1 MNLSRNVAEGNTVS
15 EAHAV
20 QLLGEAED
28 NIRMIQQ
35 SRGRRRVR
43 DGKTLEEWQAVVN
56 DMWAENPNLD
66 QQKIRSAVAEF
77 RTIYD
82 ELFQQMNDTRIR
94 NGYEPVNYRQ
104 GYFPHFQP
112 GDGDGIMAQFGRAL
126 GIGTEVTAL
135 PTTINGMT
143 HAFRPGIRWFGNAQ
157 ERLGFNT
164 AYDAVEGFDRYI
176 EGVADVIYQ
185 TDNIQRLRPWPR
197 RFATGRETR
206 ASGSRST
213 ASGTTRAWTTR
224 TNGTG
229 SRRSWRT
236 GALPSP
242 TSWWTWMNT
251 PTCWPTRRAGRTG
264 T

>member
-1 MNLSRNVAEGNTVS
+1 MRPTSSRSTGRRQNSNRLKNRYRDQVRGMHLSRKVAKGNTVS

-35 SRGRRRVR
+35 SRGRRKVR
-43 DGKTLEEWQAVVN
+43 DGKTLEEWQAVIR
-56 DMWAENPNLD
+56 DLWETSPHLD
-66 QQKIRSAVAEF
+66 QGKIRNAVQTF

-82 ELFQQMNDTRIR
+82 ELFQQMNDARVR

-112 GDGDGIMAQFGRAL
+112 GMETESWPHSAGRWASARRL
-126 GIGTEVTAL
+126 QPCPPLSTGSRTPSGPAIQ
-135 PTTINGMT
+135 
-143 HAFRPGIRWFGNAQ
+143 WFGNAQ

-185 TDNIQRLRPWPR
+185 TDNIPAPSDTGDRNPIPNRRRGNPQADRP
-197 RFATGRETR
+197 
-206 ASGSRST
+206 
-213 ASGTTRAWTTR
+213 
-224 TNGTG
+224 
-229 SRRSWRT
+229 
-236 GALPSP
+236 GA
-242 TSWWTWMNT
+242 
-251 PTCWPTRRAGRTG
+251 G
-264 T
+264 